1 MIYDII
7 IIGGGTAGMTAAI
20 YGTRA
25 GKSVLIL
32 EGETP
37 GGQIVNAA
45 HVENYPGFK
54 SISGADFAFNLFDQ
68 AKGLGAVFAY
78 EAVTA
83 IGDNGDTKT
92 VTTQQNTYTSKSII
106 IAAGAKNRPLGLEDE
121 ERLTGRGISYC
132 ATCDGNFFRDKV
144 TAVVGGGNTALE
156 DALFLSNVC
165 KQVYLIH
172 RRDSFR
178 GEQHRVDLL
187 REKQNITFL
196 LNARVTKL
204 FGEDQLHTIA
214 IQQEETEKTLDIDG
228 LFVAI
233 GQIPQNQIFANLVDL
248 DQGGYIIAD
257 EACRTKTKGIFAAGD
272 CRAKTVRQLST
283 ATADGTIAALS
294 AAQVE

>member
-92 VTTQQNTYTSKSII
+92 VTTQQNT
-106 IAAGAKNRPLGLEDE
+106 
-121 ERLTGRGISYC
+121 
-132 ATCDGNFFRDKV
+132 
-144 TAVVGGGNTALE
+144 
-156 DALFLSNVC
+156 
-165 KQVYLIH
+165 
-172 RRDSFR
+172 
-178 GEQHRVDLL
+178 
-187 REKQNITFL
+187 
-196 LNARVTKL
+196 
-204 FGEDQLHTIA
+204 
-214 IQQEETEKTLDIDG
+214 
-228 LFVAI
+228 
-233 GQIPQNQIFANLVDL
+233 
-248 DQGGYIIAD
+248 
-257 EACRTKTKGIFAAGD
+257 
-272 CRAKTVRQLST
+272 
-283 ATADGTIAALS
+283 
-294 AAQVE
+294 